1 MANVFGIVGDNLNA
15 AYAAADNQLGGFL
28 PGGVDVDA
36 ASFARN
42 VVKDVVPGRNFTS
55 AESAAAK
62 GGSTAADFMKGRLDL
77 AQSKM
82 RTAKA
87 TSQFREGI
95 VEELG
100 ERFVKNA
107 GKRLATKG
115 PMYGLPVVGQAAG
128 VYDTVQDAGA
138 IADAV
143 VEFNTGKTVGAHW
156 DDTREMRDEGRG
168 LDGLFPEAE
177 FVGDGSPQ
185 TVSQGSK
192 VNPFWQE
199 ANNRATQYRRKV
211 NPLHGD
217 LGISELFGWN

>member
-1 MANVFGIVGDNLNA
+1 MANVLGIIGDNLGA
-15 AYAAADNQLGGFL
+15 AYGAADNQLGGFL

-36 ASFARN
+36 AGFARN

-62 GGSTAADFMKGRLDL
+62 GGSTANDFMKGRVDL
-77 AQSKM
+77 AQSRM
-82 RTAKA
+82 RTARA
-87 TSQFREGI
+87 TSHLREGI

-100 ERFVKNA
+100 ERFVKRA
-107 GKRLATKG
+107 GQRLATKG
-115 PMYGLPVVGQAAG
+115 PMYAVPVVGQAAG

-177 FVGDGSPQ
+177 FVGDGTQ
-185 TVSQGSK
+185 TVNQGSK

-199 ANNRATQYRRKV
+199 ANNRATQYRRRV

-217 LGISELFGWN
+217 LGVSELFGWN

>member
-1 MANVFGIVGDNLNA
+1 MANVLGVLGENLGA
-15 AYAAADNQLGGFL
+15 AYSAADKQLGGFL
-28 PGGVDVDA
+28 PGGVDADA
-36 ASFARN
+36 AGFART
-42 VVKDVVPGRNFTS
+42 VVKDVAPGRNFTS

-62 GGSTAADFMKGRLDL
+62 GGSTATDFMKGRVDL
-77 AQSKM
+77 ANSKM

-168 LDGLFPEAE
+168 VEGLFPEASY
-177 FVGDGSPQ
+177 VGDGSVA
-185 TVSQGSK
+185 TMRQGTE
-192 VNPFWQE
+192 VNPAWQE
-199 ANNRATQYRRKV
+199 ATNRATQYRRRV

>member
-1 MANVFGIVGDNLNA
+1 MANVLGVLGENLGA
-15 AYAAADNQLGGFL
+15 AYSAADKQLGGFL
-28 PGGVDVDA
+28 PGGEDADVA
-36 ASFARN
+36 GFART
-42 VVKDVVPGRNFTS
+42 VVKDVAPGRNFTS
-55 AESAAAK
+55 AESAAFK
-62 GGSTAADFMKGRLDL
+62 GGSTATDLMKGRVDL
-77 AQSKM
+77 ANSKL

-87 TSQFREGI
+87 TSHLREGI

-100 ERFVKNA
+100 ERFVKRA

-115 PMYGLPVVGQAAG
+115 PMYAVPVVGQAAG

-168 LDGLFPEAE
+168 VEGLFPEAE